1 MVTWAWKEVLLKMQ
15 VPRPR
20 LRPDLIQVLPPAAAG
35 VPTVEKHW
43 GGPVWEASTSLGWL
57 QTR

>member
-20 LRPDLIQVLPPAAAG
+20 LRPDLIQVLSPAAAG

-43 GGPVWEASTSLGWL
+43 GGPVWEASTSLG
-57 QTR
+57 